1 MIDYLGI
8 FLLDDDI
15 SINCYVRL
23 KIFKSFFVISI
34 FIFIQVV
41 MDIDFII
48 FFGFEVFCF
57 WFFFLLFVVNF
68 NLYGM
73 VLILD
78 KFIFKDIK

>member
-34 FIFIQVV
+34 FIFI
-41 MDIDFII
+41 
-48 FFGFEVFCF
+48 
-57 WFFFLLFVVNF
+57 
-68 NLYGM
+68 
-73 VLILD
+73 
-78 KFIFKDIK
+78 